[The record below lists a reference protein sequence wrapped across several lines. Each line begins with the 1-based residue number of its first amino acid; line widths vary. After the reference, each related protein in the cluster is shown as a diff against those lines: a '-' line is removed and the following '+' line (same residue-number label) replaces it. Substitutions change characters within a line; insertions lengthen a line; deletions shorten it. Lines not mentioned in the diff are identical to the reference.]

1 MLIQCTQCKKRH
13 KLSDLMLDLLRA
25 GSVKLQCPNCKN
37 VFVFSGPTV
46 ANKDEADQET
56 EGQYY
61 TGKIGHTTH
70 DGKREKLIEQ
80 FISLR
85 TIVGFLGEKQQFG
98 WWDTNFLSGTGLKYL
113 EITFPR
119 SVFSAAVTSVTGAA
133 KRVHDSRIGKGHV
146 YHLFR
151 LPLPL
156 EQQIHAHLQSYKPD
170 KILSDIADRDSALN
184 ILKSMVNGDSK
195 QAEGP
200 TQAGTENDLYKP
212 LSIKQMAKHYINA
225 FEDSK
230 EVYPYF
236 VG

>member
-13 KLSDLMLDLLRA
+13 KLSDLKLDLLRA
-25 GSVKLQCPNCKN
+25 GSIKLQCPNCKN
-37 VFVFSGPTV
+37 VFIFSGPTNV
-46 ANKDEADQET
+46 HKDEAGKGTDDQ
-56 EGQYY
+56 YNA
-61 TGKIGHTTH
+61 GKIGHTTH

-85 TIVGFLGEKQQFG
+85 TIVGFLGEKHQFG

-119 SVFSAAVTSVTGAA
+119 SVFSAAITSVTEAA
-133 KRVHDSRIGKGHV
+133 KRVHDNRIGKGHV

-156 EQQIHAHLQSYKPD
+156 EQQIHAHLQSYKSD
-170 KILSDIADRDSALN
+170 KIISDIADRDSALK

-200 TQAGTENDLYKP
+200 AQVGTENDLYKP
-212 LSIKQMAKHYINA
+212 LSIKQMAKLYINA
-225 FEDSK
+225 FENSK